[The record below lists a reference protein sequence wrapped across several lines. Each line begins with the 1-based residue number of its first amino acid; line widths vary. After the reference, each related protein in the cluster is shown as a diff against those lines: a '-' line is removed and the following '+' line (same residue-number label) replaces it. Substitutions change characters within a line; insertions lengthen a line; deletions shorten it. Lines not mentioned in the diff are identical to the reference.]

1 MKVVLSTNRNPHFAT
16 IAEYIEDAFRS
27 SGCRTLFF
35 DNSEFLV
42 PGRIREKV
50 RPLHRADLKRINNK
64 LISEIRSFQPSL
76 FVEAGGH
83 RILPETVQAINA
95 HGIRTALWTID
106 PPLDFAAVMEAAP
119 HYDHVFTGGSE
130 AYDILKEGGIQH
142 LTWLP
147 FACDPA
153 VHIPQPLTKAEK
165 STYGADI
172 AFVGSMHPG
181 LYPFRVR
188 FLEAISNFNLAVW
201 GPGSSTLPPDSP
213 LKEHIRGEKTPPDTW
228 TKIYSAA
235 KIVLCMHYKDPDGK
249 IPCHQASPRVY
260 EALACG
266 AFLMVDAQRDV
277 LASFNDREELV
288 IFRDREE
295 LRELVRYYLTRPEER
310 RLIAEA
316 GRKKALAKHTY
327 RHRIDDMLQV
337 VTQHA

>member
-50 RPLHRADLKRINNK
+50 RHLHRADLKRINNK

-83 RILPETVQAINA
+83 RILPETVRAIKA
-95 HGIRTALWTID
+95 QGIQTALWTID
-106 PPLDFAAVMEAAP
+106 PPIDFEPVLQAASE
-119 HYDHVFTGGSE
+119 YDFVFTGGSE

-153 VHIPQPLTKAEK
+153 VHKPHVLTDVEK

-188 FLEAISNFNLAVW
+188 FLEAIGDFNLAVW
-201 GPGSSTLPPDSP
+201 GPGSSTIPPDSP

-228 TKIYSAA
+228 IKVYSAS
-235 KIVLCMHYKDPDGK
+235 KIVLCMHYRDPDNR

-277 LASFNDREELV
+277 LASFNDREDLV
-288 IFRDREE
+288 IFRDRDE
-295 LRELVRYYLTRPEER
+295 LRELVRHYLTRPEER
-310 RLIAEA
+310 RMIAQA
-316 GRKKALAKHTY
+316 GRKKALEKHTY
-327 RHRIDDMLQV
+327 RQRIEAMLKV
-337 VTQHA
+337 VMQP